1 MKLLPVDR
9 RTGLDG
15 ISFKNEYLINQKP
28 VIFTDFMNQWP
39 AKDKWNIEF
48 FKQQYGHL
56 QVPLFSEN
64 SSNPGKK
71 YMEPDTKKT
80 LKEYLEIM
88 ESGPTTYRMFL
99 FNIFRHAPELIH
111 DFSMPTIMGGWV
123 KSFPFMFFGGEGS
136 KVPLH
141 YDIDYSHVF
150 LNQFHGRKRIVLFSH
165 DESDKIYHHPYT
177 VASYIDVNNP
187 DYEKYPALKNVI
199 GYECILQPGETI
211 FMPSGYWHYIEYTDG
226 GYSMAL
232 RSNDSVVTQ
241 MKGVINIARHFV
253 VDKSMNKILGS
264 KWRKIK
270 DNMARHR
277 AEKHLIEH

>member
-1 MKLLPVDR
+1 MKLMPVDR
-9 RTGLDG
+9 RTGLNRE
-15 ISFKNEYLINQKP
+15 SFKNEYLKKQKP
-28 VIFTDFMNQWP
+28 VIFTDFMDQWP
-39 AKDKWNIEF
+39 AKDKWNIEYL
-48 FKQQYGHL
+48 KEKYGHIS
-56 QVPLFSEN
+56 VPLFSEN
-64 SSNPGKK
+64 SSKPGKK
-71 YMEPDTKKT
+71 YMVPDTKKSFR
-80 LKEYLEIM
+80 EFLEIL

-99 FNIFRHAPELIH
+99 FNIFKHAPELIK
-111 DFSMPTIMGGWV
+111 DFSIPTIMDGWV
-123 KSFPFMFFGGEGS
+123 KSFPFMFFGGQGS
-136 KVPLH
+136 TVPLH

-187 DYEKYPALKNVI
+187 DYENYPALRNVV
-199 GYECILQPGETI
+199 GYECMLYPGETI

-253 VDKSMNKILGS
+253 VDKSMNHLLGS
-264 KWRKIK
+264 QWRKMK
-270 DNMARHR
+270 DNMAKHR
-277 AEKHLIEH
+277 AEKYVG